1 MARPYIDPKKHRN
14 RYVMVRFRA
23 DEMDELTDY
32 CAEEGILPSVA
43 VRELALKS
51 VRQENG
57 RRTRSKGK
65 NTTPGASP

>member
-14 RYVMVRFRA
+14 RYVMVRLRA

-51 VRQENG
+51 VRRENA
-57 RRTRSKGK
+57 RRTRSRADSAGSR
-65 NTTPGASP
+65 ASP